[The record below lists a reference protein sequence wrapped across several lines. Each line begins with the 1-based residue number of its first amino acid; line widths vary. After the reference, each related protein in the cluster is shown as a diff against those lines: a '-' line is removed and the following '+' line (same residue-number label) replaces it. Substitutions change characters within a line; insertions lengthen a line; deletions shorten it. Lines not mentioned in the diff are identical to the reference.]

1 MEIEPSQLI
10 KGMDVDIGMGLGDD
24 LGGFEG
30 FDAMFAE
37 PNSTS
42 DFFKFCEIEDTQ
54 QQQHQQDMA
63 ITNSAFQGPPSPA
76 STFGHQPKVSDF
88 GQESWA
94 SGGQQLQIQA
104 WPLTTTLSSSAPT
117 QQHLN
122 PNLLLPSGGKPR
134 ARKRHDEDEALVS
147 KESVFPV
154 IKRRSSTASMS
165 TNNPSP
171 PPSSQ
176 QEGLEKSHSFC
187 VTTPGSGGWVP
198 AVSQQQQGVARH
210 GGNRQPPPP
219 QQQQQQQG
227 GMASPPGG
235 AIKVN
240 TDVTSGNMPP
250 PRISVFMSNARRRG
264 ASGGSSRQAA
274 TPASSPSM
282 MPSAPGSY
290 SSSALEP
297 TMDRTASAQAQR
309 LKDLRITMR
318 GRSVAEKYVVD
329 HNPAVVAMGSPPHH
343 PNSTSALLFAEDDQD
358 DDFTAATAAVSAA
371 TAVPT
376 APTLRRASS
385 VGALTIAGSGEVLS
399 TSPVLSSTGRI
410 IQSCELSDRVG
421 DAGQRRN
428 LVCKVFGS
436 GGSPFL
442 RPASGGR

>member
-1 MEIEPSQLI
+1 METEPSQLI

-54 QQQHQQDMA
+54 QEQHQQDMA

-76 STFGHQPKVSDF
+76 SSFGHQPKVSDF
-88 GQESWA
+88 GQESWIP
-94 SGGQQLQIQA
+94 GGQQQPPIQA
-104 WPLTTTLSSSAPT
+104 WPLTMSSEPT
-117 QQHLN
+117 QRVN

-154 IKRRSSTASMS
+154 IKRRSSTASISM
-165 TNNPSP
+165 NPSP
-171 PPSSQ
+171 PPTSSQ

-187 VTTPGSGGWVP
+187 VTTASAGWAP
-198 AVSQQQQGVARH
+198 AVSRQQPGVARH
-210 GGNRQPPPP
+210 GGSSQPP
-219 QQQQQQQG
+219 QQG

-240 TDVTSGNMPP
+240 TNVTSGTVRP
-250 PRISVFMSNARRRG
+250 PRISVFMSNSGRRG
-264 ASGGSSRQAA
+264 ATSSGVVGGGSSHQQAA
-274 TPASSPSM
+274 PAISPSM
-282 MPSAPGSY
+282 MPTTPGSY

-318 GRSVAEKYVVD
+318 DRSVAEKYVVD
-329 HNPAVVAMGSPPHH
+329 HNPAVVAMGSPHH
-343 PNSTSALLFAEDDQD
+343 LNSTSALLFGEDDQD
-358 DDFTAATAAVSAA
+358 DHFTATATVSAA
-371 TAVPT
+371 GPT
-376 APTLRRASS
+376 APSLQRASL
-385 VGALTIAGSGEVLS
+385 VGALTIAGSEVMS
-399 TSPVLSSTGRI
+399 TSPVLSSSGRI

-421 DAGQRRN
+421 NGGQRRN
-428 LVCKVFGS
+428 LVCRVFGS
-436 GGSPFL
+436 GGSPFM